1 MFDAEDSDDAP
12 VMFDDS
18 VRLVTGSILMI
29 LSLVTVFTNQ
39 LRMLVIRV
47 MWFWFKYSLFLSALI
62 FWNSQIIYLNE
73 IFNFVFAMSVTDQN
87 ILWRLYFDWPH
98 VVIWSFIKVV
108 LPVQVWVMIRIIRY
122 WCAGIFR
129 KDLSKAKYFLNN
141 AVVFVQ
147 RSWYIL

>member
-62 FWNSQIIYLNE
+62 F
-73 IFNFVFAMSVTDQN
+73 
-87 ILWRLYFDWPH
+87 
-98 VVIWSFIKVV
+98 
-108 LPVQVWVMIRIIRY
+108 
-122 WCAGIFR
+122 
-129 KDLSKAKYFLNN
+129 
-141 AVVFVQ
+141 
-147 RSWYIL
+147 